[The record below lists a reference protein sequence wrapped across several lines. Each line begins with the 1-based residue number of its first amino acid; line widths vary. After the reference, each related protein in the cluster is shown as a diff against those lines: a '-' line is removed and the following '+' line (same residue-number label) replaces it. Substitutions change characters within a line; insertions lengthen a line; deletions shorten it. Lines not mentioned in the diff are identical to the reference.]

1 MPAVSS
7 LSTAHSVR
15 GTHLASLEVDD
26 FTHSKIGI
34 RISIRVTNKSL
45 RKTGSRAKDYR
56 DWISSDFLPLPDAPS
71 GDEKDYRHVHG
82 KFAKELSEELVVSGR
97 INLGWNEVKR
107 EPYVAV

>member
-1 MPAVSS
+1 MHAISSFRSAHPAE
-7 LSTAHSVR
+7 

-34 RISIRVTNKSL
+34 RISIRVTKSL
-45 RKTGSRAKDYR
+45 ENVNRTDRRLLEWRHLRLSGTPSSNER
-56 DWISSDFLPLPDAPS
+56 D
-71 GDEKDYRHVHG
+71 ERHVPG

-97 INLGWNEVKR
+97 INLGRNEVKR